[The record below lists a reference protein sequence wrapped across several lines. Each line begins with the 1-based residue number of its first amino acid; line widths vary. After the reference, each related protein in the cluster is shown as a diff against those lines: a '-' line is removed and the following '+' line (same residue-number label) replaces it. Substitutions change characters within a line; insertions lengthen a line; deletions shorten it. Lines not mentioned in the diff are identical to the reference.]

1 MKFKKLAVA
10 SAMAVAA
17 LSGQAMAAAPG
28 INPITGDFFT
38 PDIDV
43 YLTGASAPQNILGA
57 LAETLFGANTAG
69 TFNNYHVFYD
79 NGSTIGA
86 FYRAYYGTLQIPLVT
101 GPDSTVGSGYTL
113 PIGTKVRL
121 INRNKG
127 GSVWG
132 VDPVARTQNI
142 AWMNPSSSN
151 CTTTTSSTYQYLC
164 AESGSDTDPLNVDNR
179 ISDFG
184 VSDVEPPMFKETLNV
199 EGSAH
204 ELSVTELVNLTPTS
218 VSGLLFGLPATTSVP
233 LTINFTRGLYS
244 ALLSGVIQDWTTVDA
259 NLTGKTQVVVCRRV
273 QGSGTQTT
281 YNAYFNNFPCAA
293 GSKVPGVLAPLR
305 MADSADYAEDSIPF
319 IGTGGSNGTLGVS
332 YAGTITVNPDTSLT
346 TTTVVENS
354 TSGNVRTCLE
364 KAQTGGTH
372 TVDYLTD
379 FGENKLVK
387 VNFATG
393 GGYRAIGTLSF
404 DSTPVVGRWDFRT
417 LNGITGTKTTLRN
430 GNYDFFGEL
439 SLQYNNTGH
448 NDYYPIAGRN
458 NKTNWVS
465 TPPTAGSAPYVRN
478 KRAFIEE
485 FIRRAGD
492 PTTLDKITNAQLRN
506 ATAALPLVYVPSET
520 GAATGTGLA
529 TGLNTMYVTH
539 QGNACSPVVRYP
551 YPGL

>member
-1 MKFKKLAVA
+1 MKLKKLAVA

-28 INPITGDFFT
+28 IATT

-57 LAETLFGANTAG
+57 LAETMFGANPAG

-79 NGSTIGA
+79 NGSTKGA

-101 GPDSTVGSGYTL
+101 GPASTVGSGYTI

-132 VDPVARTQNI
+132 VDPVARAQNI
-142 AWMNPSSSN
+142 AWMNPTSGS
-151 CTTTTSSTYQYLC
+151 CTLQTNTSLAYQYLC
-164 AESGSDTDPLNVDNR
+164 AESGSDTNPADVNNR
-179 ISDFG
+179 VSDFG
-184 VSDVEPPMFKETLNV
+184 VSDVEPAMFKETLNV

-204 ELSVTELVNLTPTS
+204 ELSVTELGKLTPTS

-233 LTINFTRGLYS
+233 STINFTRGLYS
-244 ALLSGVIQDWTTVDA
+244 ALLSGVITDWTTVDA

-273 QGSGTQTT
+273 QGSGTQAT

-305 MADSADYAEDSIPF
+305 MADSADRAEDSNPF
-319 IGTGGSNGTLGVS
+319 IGNGTNGTLGVS
-332 YAGTITVNPDTSLT
+332 YAGTITVNPDAGL
-346 TTTVVENS
+346 TVVENS

-379 FGENKLVK
+379 SGENKLVK

-404 DSTPVVGRWDFRT
+404 DSTPTANWSFRT

-430 GNYDFFGEL
+430 GNYDFFSEL

-458 NKTNWVS
+458 DTTNWVF
-465 TPPTAGSAPYVRN
+465 TPPTSGSATYVKN

-492 PTTLDKITNAQLRN
+492 PAILNAITIVQVKN
-506 ATAALPLVYVPSET
+506 ATAALPLSGDYVPDEIT
-520 GAATGTGLA
+520 PN
-529 TGLNTMYVTH
+529 GLNTMYVTH